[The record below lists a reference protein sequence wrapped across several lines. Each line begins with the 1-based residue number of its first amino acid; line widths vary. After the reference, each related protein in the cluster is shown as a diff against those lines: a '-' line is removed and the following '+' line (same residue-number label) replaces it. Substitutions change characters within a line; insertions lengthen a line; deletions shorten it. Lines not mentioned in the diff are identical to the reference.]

1 MHLGQSAQPSASG
14 AISAT
19 YQNRWDMSKAF
30 DTTGN
35 ANAGYGAL
43 SFDASKSSSLYT
55 DGLSEIRVKALCG
68 YMLIRYS

>member
-1 MHLGQSAQPSASG
+1 MHLGQSAQSSASG